1 MCSISPTLPSDSC
14 SRVGH
19 IAYPN
24 PDLALPVHECCIV
37 QVMEAM
43 EQADAERMEELSEVP
58 KLRAL
63 LNRRDMEVQRLE
75 SLNERLKEELNQQ
88 MLNSSTSSLSS
99 SFSEPRRKSS
109 VLKEREAEVWKLKD
123 QLVQQAKRLEDIQQA
138 KLALEDIVV
147 DLQNQPPHHTEDQGV
162 ACEES
167 SSPLPSS
174 SSLPPAG
181 NQQDEDTEEEEK
193 KPEEQHWEEEKKSEE
208 QHWEEEKSEE
218 QHQVVVT
225 AEELEAVQRMLG
237 DKDSLISHLK
247 RQLQEKEQEM
257 EEMFEGQMLIP
268 SNMIQTHLQQAEQ
281 QKQQIEDLTEQLSA
295 QAEELA
301 KLKAR
306 DVLRK
311 GGEGGQG
318 DEISFQEQLIM
329 DKLLLEE
336 ALQEKGQEL
345 TQAMEKNQE
354 LQLQLDERRCLVNEL
369 RQLHENT
376 TDALLSTQ
384 KELVA
389 LKQKSDE
396 DQQQQPEDKTLSQP
410 ASAPAQAPVA
420 EEPAPKEEQDSFEIS
435 FKTPS
440 VEAAAPADAEAGQA
454 QMLEDLQQ
462 REQQLLERLKEKE
475 EQICSLREALHAE
488 QTRAAA
494 AASDKFTELPLGADP
509 FAETTNA
516 SGPGCG
522 SDSSEAGNTPGEAQ
536 QEQVGVFM
544 EKKCQEGMLQEAAAA
559 MEEKTSLES
568 RVKELLAVIEEK
580 SSLVSQLQRLLEESG
595 LKAGTLTTQS
605 VSCSEPTDSS
615 PGSAAAES
623 VTSGESVREEDRA
636 ALQAK
641 LADVER
647 RLEQTVQ
654 QLEQTREEKAALD
667 ARVQE
672 LEAKL
677 EELAAAGET
686 NGALQ
691 TTDLASEKETL
702 QKQVEKL
709 TNEVE
714 SLQSQLQQLKSG
726 RDSQGVL
733 QSSMEASDPMNRQTA
748 AEIIGAQTLESS
760 NEVQALHS
768 QVDQLKATY
777 DQIVAEKTALEKQ
790 VQDLKAEGESL
801 CKQIEETRAQLT
813 VACRERDAL
822 ETKVQ
827 ELTSRVDELSSTVE
841 QLQAEREELTGELT
855 WQTKACE
862 GLQSRIEDLET
873 ELGELVQDLEK
884 AQKLQEGSEQCQR
897 VVEETLEDFKV
908 QNARLEL
915 DKQTLA
921 TERDEF
927 ELKEEAARK
936 EQERLKLELKITSGQ
951 LEGRISALEMELRT
965 ALRRKEVLEAAL
977 ADRDSAQHMGELL
990 HEKLSAELRES
1001 QAQVVAMKTSMSQL
1015 QSALQSQE
1023 SRFTTLD
1030 NAKLSLAAERDQLAE
1045 VKASLEEERAELKVK
1060 LLSAEEEISAL
1071 QRALDS
1077 KEKDV
1082 EVSWQIGHGSNS
1094 NKYCGNGERGRE
1106 LEMDGERERWGDGW
1120 RRVLLTFLIWCRK
1133 R

>member
-1 MCSISPTLPSDSC
+1 
-14 SRVGH
+14 
-19 IAYPN
+19 
-24 PDLALPVHECCIV
+24 
-37 QVMEAM
+37 M

-147 DLQNQPPHHTEDQGV
+147 DLQNQPSHHTEDQGV
-162 ACEES
+162 ASEES

-181 NQQDEDTEEEEK
+181 NQQDEDAEEEEK

-208 QHWEEEKSEE
+208 QRWEEEKSEE

-345 TQAMEKNQE
+345 TRAVEKNQE

-384 KELVA
+384 RELVA

-435 FKTPS
+435 FKTTS
-440 VEAAAPADAEAGQA
+440 VEVATPADAEAGQA

-462 REQQLLERLKEKE
+462 KEQQLLERLKEKE
-475 EQICSLREALHAE
+475 ERICSLRKALHAE
-488 QTRAAA
+488 QTRAAAA

-509 FAETTNA
+509 SAETTNA
-516 SGPGCG
+516 SGLGCG
-522 SDSSEAGNTPGEAQ
+522 LDSSEASKTPGEAQ

-544 EKKCQEGMLQEAAAA
+544 EKEKCQEGKLQEAAAA

-580 SSLVSQLQRLLEESG
+580 SSLVSQLQKLLEESG

-623 VTSGESVREEDRA
+623 ATSGESVGEEDRA

-647 RLEQTVQ
+647 HLEQNIQ

-726 RDSQGVL
+726 RDGQGVL
-733 QSSMEASDPMNRQTA
+733 QSSMEASDPMNLQMA
-748 AEIIGAQTLESS
+748 AEIVAAQTLESS
-760 NEVQALHS
+760 NEVQSLHS

-777 DQIVAEKTALEKQ
+777 EQIVAEKTALEKQ

-801 CKQIEETRAQLT
+801 CKQIEETQAQLT

-827 ELTSRVDELSSTVE
+827 ELTSKVDELSSTVE

-951 LEGRISALEMELRT
+951 LEGRISALEMELQT
-965 ALRRKEVLEAAL
+965 ALQRKEVLEAAL
-977 ADRDSAQHMGELL
+977 ADRESAQHMGELL

-1030 NAKLSLAAERDQLAE
+1030 NAKLSLAAERDQMAE

-1060 LLSAEEEISAL
+1060 LLSAEEEIAAL
-1071 QRALDS
+1071 QRVLDS

-1082 EVSWQIGHGSNS
+1082 EVSRQIGHGSNS

-1106 LEMDGERERWGDGW
+1106 LEMDRERDGEMDDEGS
-1120 RRVLLTFLIWCRK
+1120 C
-1133 R
+1133 

>member
-147 DLQNQPPHHTEDQGV
+147 DLQNQPPHHTEEQGV

-181 NQQDEDTEEEEK
+181 NQQDEDAEEEEK
-193 KPEEQHWEEEKKSEE
+193 KPEEQL
-208 QHWEEEKSEE
+208 WEEEKSEE

-354 LQLQLDERRCLVNEL
+354 LQLQLNERRCLVNEL

-389 LKQKSDE
+389 LKQKSDD

-420 EEPAPKEEQDSFEIS
+420 EEPAPKEERDSFEIS

-440 VEAAAPADAEAGQA
+440 VEAAAPADTKAGQA

-509 FAETTNA
+509 SAETTNA

-544 EKKCQEGMLQEAAAA
+544 EKKCQEAMLQEAAAA

-623 VTSGESVREEDRA
+623 VTSGESVRQEDRA

-647 RLEQTVQ
+647 RLEQNVQ

-667 ARVQE
+667 ARVMM
-672 LEAKL
+672 EAKL

-709 TNEVE
+709 TNEEE

-777 DQIVAEKTALEKQ
+777 DQTVAEKTALEKQ

-827 ELTSRVDELSSTVE
+827 ELTSKVDELSSTVE

-908 QNARLEL
+908 QNARLEH

-951 LEGRISALEMELRT
+951 LEGRISALEMELQT
-965 ALRRKEVLEAAL
+965 ALQRKEVLEAAL
-977 ADRDSAQHMGELL
+977 ADRESAQHMGELL

-1106 LEMDGERERWGDGW
+1106 LEMDGEREMGRWITKGLANLSHLMQEEV
-1120 RRVLLTFLIWCRK
+1120 VLEIINI
-1133 R
+1133 